1 MYKAYVLCE
10 CFTALG
16 KWLGMSSVIMGL
28 TFSAIGTSFS
38 NFWSSLVVAKNGGGD
53 MAISNALGSS
63 TFNIYICLGIPWLI
77 YTLTMGPY
85 TGLKDGGIVV
95 LCMILT
101 IVLILYYIV
110 IYAYNFT
117 LYSWMAYPCIA
128 TYIAVLVFAVTI

>member
-1 MYKAYVLCE
+1 MVV
-10 CFTALG
+10 G
-16 KWLGMSSVIMGL
+16 IWRSVML
-28 TFSAIGTSFS
+28 S
-38 NFWSSLVVAKNGGGD
+38 VRRP
-53 MAISNALGSS
+53 S
-63 TFNIYICLGIPWLI
+63 TFTFVWASHGL

-128 TYIAVLVFAVTI
+128 TYIAVIVFAVAI

>member
-1 MYKAYVLCE
+1 
-10 CFTALG
+10 
-16 KWLGMSSVIMGL
+16 
-28 TFSAIGTSFS
+28 
-38 NFWSSLVVAKNGGGD
+38 

-128 TYIAVLVFAVTI
+128 TYIAVIVFAVAI